1 MARAFRVVV
10 EAIFAGKVVLTNRV
24 GGITELSRILPNI
37 YFLEDIQD
45 IDSIPF
51 PVEIDDSEKK
61 IFNVDYVT
69 EQYLK
74 IYKG

>member
-1 MARAFRVVV
+1 
-10 EAIFAGKVVLTNRV
+10 
-24 GGITELSRILPNI
+24 
-37 YFLEDIQD
+37 
-45 IDSIPF
+45 
-51 PVEIDDSEKK
+51 VEIDDSEKK

>member
-1 MARAFRVVV
+1 
-10 EAIFAGKVVLTNRV
+10 
-24 GGITELSRILPNI
+24 TELSRILPNI

>member
-1 MARAFRVVV
+1 
-10 EAIFAGKVVLTNRV
+10 
-24 GGITELSRILPNI
+24 
-37 YFLEDIQD
+37 
-45 IDSIPF
+45 
-51 PVEIDDSEKK
+51 EIDDSEKK

>member
-1 MARAFRVVV
+1 
-10 EAIFAGKVVLTNRV
+10 
-24 GGITELSRILPNI
+24 
-37 YFLEDIQD
+37 
-45 IDSIPF
+45 
-51 PVEIDDSEKK
+51 DDSEKK

>member
-1 MARAFRVVV
+1 
-10 EAIFAGKVVLTNRV
+10 
-24 GGITELSRILPNI
+24 
-37 YFLEDIQD
+37 D